1 MCHAGP
7 MPQPAMTPLPSG
19 KITLRDA
26 RRGTTREVD
35 LEPFEIATHPLHDP
49 DTGLPSTPVTWF
61 DAIALCNA
69 LSLAESLRPAYTRA
83 ADGRTVT
90 WDPTA
95 DGYRLPTEA
104 EWEYACRAGATS
116 PTYGPLMDIAWTSL
130 DHLAGPQPVGQKK
143 ANPWGLHDTLGNVWE
158 WCWDYAD
165 PARYGDYRTLRG
177 GGWAD
182 EPWSVRA
189 SVRRGSA
196 PDAVLEDI
204 GLRVARGPVGTG
216 GKAQGWSHK
225 ADRERAAIRGPL
237 PVGWTPLRE
246 IAR

>member
-1 MCHAGP
+1 MDTPVMASLPAGV
-7 MPQPAMTPLPSG
+7 
-19 KITLRDA
+19 ITLRDA
-26 RRGTTREVD
+26 RRSQTREVT
-35 LEPFEIATHPLHDP
+35 LEAFEIAVHPVHDQGS
-49 DTGLPSTPVTWF
+49 GLPWAPFTWF
-61 DAIALCNA
+61 DAVAYCNE
-69 LSLAESLRPAYTRA
+69 LSRASGLQEAYTWQ
-83 ADGRTVT
+83 GRTVD
-90 WDPTA
+90 WDTAA

-104 EWEYACRAGATS
+104 EWEYACRAGTTS
-116 PTYGPLMDIAWTSL
+116 PTYGLVEDIAWTSL
-130 DHLAGPQPVGQKK
+130 DHLEGPQPVGRKEPN
-143 ANPWGLHDTLGNVWE
+143 AWGLHGMLGNVWE

-196 PDAVLEDI
+196 PDAVLEDV
-204 GLRVARGPVGTG
+204 GLRVARGPVGRG